1 MLIIKEMMPNNR
13 ITSAVSVADGGGGAG
28 KNPVTGQKID
38 WAATNYQREQVR
50 AYFDGEITKE
60 QNRKKDYE
68 EAKRQCSTQK
78 QICNE
83 ISANYLS
90 AKAKIDDIGEIGGK
104 TLDSGDLFGSGS
116 KAFLEY
122 ADALDAII
130 KQCDSRIDEQD
141 KKIADLQRKKP
152 VAISNTI
159 IYY

>member
-1 MLIIKEMMPNNR
+1 MLIIKEMMPNR
-13 ITSAVSVADGGGGAG
+13 RLVSAVNVADGGGSGRNG
-28 KNPVTGQKID
+28 TTGQQID
-38 WAATNYQREQVR
+38 WASTNIQREQTR
-50 AYFDGEITKE
+50 RYFDGEITKE

-68 EAKRQCSTQK
+68 EAKRKCSTQK

-104 TLDSGDLFGSGS
+104 SLDSGDLFGSGS

-122 ADALDAII
+122 ADALDEII

-152 VAISNTI
+152 VAISAII